1 MVLRDDASACARVF
15 GGTSGMNVPCCATLV
30 FRWHEK
36 CLIFAHPHA
45 MSPPIIREEFPR
57 TFGLPHFCIALAVLL
72 GFVGLRNAAAEMGAG
87 EQKLAALLTGDRAQR
102 RDRSRMHAD
111 PILTAVARA
120 RAEDM
125 AARRY
130 MAHVNPDGIGPNAL
144 VRAAGYPLPA
154 FWGTGRSGNFVESIG
169 AGYATAEQAW
179 EGWMRSPAHRTHL
192 LASSSFYRDQTNFGV
207 ASYSDPSSPFRH
219 YWVIIT
225 APPSA
230 RGEGMQSSRRAAKP
244 VRVVAAMPIWSNV
257 DPDEGE
263 VSEWSRVISPRPSVT
278 CEPAVGRATVA
289 PKLWTWPEPVSAPR
303 PRVVRIIGAG

>member
-1 MVLRDDASACARVF
+1 MSHSIIRQEFLR
-15 GGTSGMNVPCCATLV
+15 TSGPSRL
-30 FRWHEK
+30 
-36 CLIFAHPHA
+36 
-45 MSPPIIREEFPR
+45 
-57 TFGLPHFCIALAVLL
+57 CIALEVLL
-72 GFVGLRNAAAEMGAG
+72 GFIGLRNAAAEMGAG
-87 EQKLAALLTGDRAQR
+87 EQKLASLLTGDRAQR

-154 FWGTGRSGNFVESIG
+154 FWGTGRSGNFVESIS
-169 AGYATAEQAW
+169 AGHATAEQAW

-192 LASSSFYRDQTNFGV
+192 LASSSFYRDQTNFGI

-219 YWVIIT
+219 YWVVIT

-230 RGEGMQSSRRAAKP
+230 RGEAMQSSSRTAKP
-244 VRVVAAMPIWSNV
+244 VRVAAAMPIWSNV
-257 DPDEGE
+257 DPDADE
-263 VSEWSRVISPRPSVT
+263 VPEPSRVIAPRPSAT
-278 CEPAVGRATVA
+278 REPAVPSASVA
-289 PKLWTWPEPVSAPR
+289 PKLWNWPEPVSAPR

>member
-1 MVLRDDASACARVF
+1 
-15 GGTSGMNVPCCATLV
+15 
-30 FRWHEK
+30 
-36 CLIFAHPHA
+36 
-45 MSPPIIREEFPR
+45 MSQPIIRQEFLR
-57 TFGLPHFCIALAVLL
+57 IFGPPHFCIALAVLL
-72 GFVGLRNAAAEMGAG
+72 GFVGLRPTAAVEMSAD
-87 EQKLAALLTGDRAQR
+87 EQQLASWLTGDRGQR

-144 VRAAGYPLPA
+144 VRAAGYLLPS

-192 LASSSFYRDQTNFGV
+192 LASSSFYRDQTNFGI

-219 YWVIIT
+219 YWVVIT

-244 VRVVAAMPIWSNV
+244 VRVAAAMPIWSNV
-257 DPDEGE
+257 DPDEDAVPE
-263 VSEWSRVISPRPSVT
+263 LSRVIAPRPSAT
-278 CEPAVGRATVA
+278 REPAAA
-289 PKLWTWPEPVSAPR
+289 AASKLWTWPEHVTAPR

>member
-1 MVLRDDASACARVF
+1 
-15 GGTSGMNVPCCATLV
+15 MNGPCSATLI
-30 FRWHEK
+30 FWWHEK
-36 CLIFAHPHA
+36 WLIIAHPHA
-45 MSPPIIREEFPR
+45 MSQPIIRQEFLR
-57 TFGLPHFCIALAVLL
+57 IFGSPHFCIALAVLL
-72 GFVGLRNAAAEMGAG
+72 GFVGLRNAAAVEMGAD
-87 EQKLAALLTGDRAQR
+87 EQKLASLLTGDRAQR

-154 FWGTGRSGNFVESIG
+154 FWGRGRSGNFVESIS
-169 AGYATAEQAW
+169 AGCATAEQAW

-207 ASYSDPSSPFRH
+207 ASYSDPSSPLRH
-219 YWVIIT
+219 YWVVIT

-230 RGEGMQSSRRAAKP
+230 RGEAMQSSRYAAKP
-244 VRVVAAMPIWSNV
+244 ARVAAAMPVWSNV
-257 DPDEGE
+257 DPDEDE
-263 VSEWSRVISPRPSVT
+263 VAEPSRVSAPRPS
-278 CEPAVGRATVA
+278 ATRGAAAPSASVA
-289 PKLWTWPEPVSAPR
+289 PKLWTWPDQVSAPR